1 MLKTPFKKLKK
12 LKQFFVIRLL
22 RLNVWDLLTG
32 ISILSYGIIFSHF
45 CVQKHYGFASFG
57 WDLGIADQSFHT
69 TLFNGK
75 LLYSTAELYMNP
87 SGCYFAQKFSPIL
100 FILLPFYAIS
110 PSSTTL
116 LLLKSFIL
124 ALGAFPLYF
133 LSTELFGSK
142 KASFIMVIAYLLH
155 PGLQSSNS
163 FDFQQQIFIPILVF
177 SLYYFMI
184 KKRWRLYFLCTFLTL
199 MIEEHVAAILFFLAL
214 CQLLTASRLK
224 WALKSIKSLHLS
236 RPSTLSTVLLTT
248 MALSIIWYFIARY
261 VRGLYPITPE
271 FLDMYRAVGTFRV
284 LGFKDDILSMP
295 IYLLMN
301 PQRMFE
307 ALLYDYDLKLF
318 YIIFLF
324 APVLFLPF
332 RSKISI
338 AISILLTPM
347 LLSNYSPYYMLGAHY
362 PLYILPLIFSAT
374 LDALSN
380 HSFSAQNLSLKKSS
394 EPFHK
399 HVNHLMPTFKNIVV
413 VSLILIVSV
422 SPISPVA
429 YVIIKQTP
437 LLWYAMPYSNEHA
450 KTLHDMIKM
459 VPSNAS
465 ILTQNNIFPHFSN
478 RINAYVIPPINVE
491 SESANGNITNYIKQ
505 QINRSDY
512 VLLDLK
518 VHEAWTAF
526 VFNEIVNDENFKAYA
541 FGGSAVL
548 FKKHYNDSAIL
559 LPYINYELFLGY
571 RDFFIHSGQIV
582 KDENSKSGYVAFS
595 EKGENSGIFIY
606 GPYACLPS
614 GTFNVTF
621 EIKVTEKN
629 DGYIGTLDVSENYGE
644 FIVSRK
650 DIYGFELKSR
660 EWTNFTLSFTSTKV
674 RKALEFRAFSSG
686 ISDIYIDR
694 VIVKRISSAAE
705 ADFGLKTFS
714 FKGLPLMSGYISED
728 GFLVHQQNVTNGFFW
743 CGPYMSLPPGSHK
756 ITFFLK
762 TSPLPREPDE
772 KILTLDAMSD
782 CGRNVL
788 TECDVYSSSFLNGNE
803 IPNWCEFTIHLT
815 VEDHLENVEFR
826 GKNPSLNYDIYL
838 AFILVERLG

>member
-1 MLKTPFKKLKK
+1 MLDTRFKK
-12 LKQFFVIRLL
+12 LKQFFAKKLS
-22 RLNVWDLLTG
+22 RLNVWDLLTA
-32 ISILSYGIIFSHF
+32 ISILSYGIIFSYF
-45 CVQKHYGFASFG
+45 CIQKHYRFASFA
-57 WDLGIADQSFHT
+57 WDLGIADQSFYT

-87 SGCYFAQKFSPIL
+87 SGCYFAQKFSPLL
-100 FILLPFYAIS
+100 FVLLPFYAIS

-124 ALGAFPLYF
+124 ALGALPLYF

-142 KASFIMVIAYLLH
+142 KASFVIVIAYLLY

-184 KKRWRLYFLCTFLTL
+184 KKRWRLYFSCTLLTL
-199 MIEEHVAAILFFLAL
+199 MIEEHVTAILFFISL
-214 CQLLTASRLK
+214 CHLLTASRLK

-261 VRGLYPITPE
+261 IRGLYPITPE
-271 FLDMYRAVGTFRV
+271 FLDTYRAVDTFRV

-301 PQRMFE
+301 PQRIFE
-307 ALLYDYDLKLF
+307 ALLYDYSLKLF

-332 RSKISI
+332 RSKLSI
-338 AISILLTPM
+338 VILVLLAPM

-362 PLYILPLIFSAT
+362 PLYILPIIFLAT

-380 HSFSAQNLSLKKSS
+380 QPLSAQNLSSKKSS
-394 EPFHK
+394 NTFHR
-399 HVNHLMPTFKNIVV
+399 HINDLMPTFKNILV

-429 YVIIKQTP
+429 YVITKQTP
-437 LLWYAMPYSNEHA
+437 VLWYAKPYSDEHT
-450 KTLHDMIKM
+450 KILHDMIKM

-478 RINAYVIPPINVE
+478 RINAYVIPPIHVE
-491 SESANGNITNYIKQ
+491 SESANRDIMNYIKQ

-512 VLLDLK
+512 ILLDLK
-518 VHEAWTAF
+518 VYETWTLFALG
-526 VFNEIVNDENFKAYA
+526 EIANDENFKAYA

-548 FKKHYNDSAIL
+548 FKKYYNDSAIFV
-559 LPYINYELFLGY
+559 PYIDYEVFLGC
-571 RDFFIHSGQIV
+571 RDFFICSGQMV
-582 KDENSKSGYVAFS
+582 KDETSKSGYVAFS
-595 EKGENSGIFIY
+595 KKGVNSGTFIY
-606 GPYACLPS
+606 GPYVCLPS

-621 EIKVTEKN
+621 EIKVTENN
-629 DGYIGTLDVSENYGE
+629 DDYIGTLDVSENYGE
-644 FIVSRK
+644 SVVSRR
-650 DIYGFELKSR
+650 DIYGFELQAN
-660 EWTNFTLSFTSTKV
+660 EWTNVTLSFTSTKL
-674 RKALEFRAFSSG
+674 RTALEFRAFTSG
-686 ISDIYIDR
+686 VSDIYIDR
-694 VIVKRISSAAE
+694 VIVKRISSTAK
-705 ADFGLKTFS
+705 ADFGLKTFTS
-714 FKGLPLMSGYISED
+714 RDLPLVNGRISKK
-728 GFLVHQQNVTNGFFW
+728 GFLVHQHNVTSDFFW
-743 CGPYMSLPPGSHK
+743 CGPYISLPPDSYK
-756 ITFFLK
+756 VTFFLK
-762 TSPLPREPDE
+762 TSPLPQVPDE
-772 KILTLDAMSD
+772 KILTLDVTSD
-782 CGRNVL
+782 RGKNAL
-788 TECDVYSSSFLNGNE
+788 TEYDVYSSSFLNNNE
-803 IPNWCEFTIHLT
+803 ILNWCEFTIQLT
-815 VEDHLENVEFR
+815 VEDYLENVEFR
-826 GKNPSLNYDIYL
+826 GANPSPNYDIHL